1 MMKKQIVSILLGI
14 TVITS
19 MSVSGVFADTTD
31 NGKNIENAEQL
42 KAAIAC
48 AMEDGSFSEKEES
61 QIIGRATDE
70 AVSDLMQE
78 KLDAAVETLNEV
90 DTDQKMQHLADE
102 SEYANLTYDLGDGCL
117 MTVELTDRA
126 EGVGACVTAPLTA
139 TSTGEWKDYGNR
151 YFTAKTTVT
160 VAGYS
165 VTLGLENHYI
175 LSNKGIDENYGVP
188 ISKSESIR
196 CSVTKGAY
204 VIEDSV
210 ARTPGASDVNMY
222 CTFTCKSGSNENKYK
237 LDTTVQYLAHDIS
250 GKRIKV
256 GHTWNLTKLA

>member
-1 MMKKQIVSILLGI
+1 MKKQIVSILLGI

-48 AMEDGSFSEKEES
+48 AMEDGALSEQEES
-61 QIIGRATDE
+61 QIMDRATDE

-78 KLDAAVETLNEV
+78 KLDAAVETLNEI
-90 DTDQKMQHLADE
+90 DTDQKMQRLADG
-102 SEYANLTYDLGDGCL
+102 SEYANWTYDLGDGCL
-117 MTVELTDRA
+117 MTVELTDRE

-165 VTLGLENHYI
+165 VMLGLENHYV
-175 LSNKGIDENYGVP
+175 LSSNGIDENYG
-188 ISKSESIR
+188 
-196 CSVTKGAY
+196 KGIYDKKGTACLIFPGKEY
-204 VIEDSV
+204 IEDSA

-222 CTFTCKSGSNENKYK
+222 CTFTCRAGSNESKYK

-256 GHTWNLTKLA
+256 GHTWKLTKLA